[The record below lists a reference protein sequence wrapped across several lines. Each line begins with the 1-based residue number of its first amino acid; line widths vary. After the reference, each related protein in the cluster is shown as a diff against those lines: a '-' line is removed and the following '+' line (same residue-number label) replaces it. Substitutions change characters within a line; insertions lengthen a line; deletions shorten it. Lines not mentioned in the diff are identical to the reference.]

1 MTKKNLATSIALALG
16 TTVLS
21 TSAFAANTYFDA
33 RNDAMGGVGVASS
46 HYGVA
51 ALVNPALV
59 AKDDK
64 VTDDFSLI
72 LPSVGIQASDKDD
85 LIDAFDDL
93 SDSYD
98 KFEDNI
104 NNINNN
110 NLNPSQQDIEAAQ
123 QSAQAVAD
131 DLGAIDNKYVD
142 ANVGVNIVATL
153 PTRWGSASLFA
164 NGYGSVAI
172 STHVDADDFAKLEG
186 IANGGTIDPNTA
198 DVTELKS
205 EARAVAALV
214 QDYGIAVAKIVDIQ
228 GVPVHFGVTP
238 KLQKVDTFNYG
249 VQATNFETDDINAS
263 EYRDSETGFNAD
275 LGVAV
280 DFSHVTFGLS
290 ARNVISRDI
299 ETKEMEGKTF
309 TYKISPIVT
318 AGAAYR
324 GRLIT
329 VAADIDLTETK
340 GFTHLQSSQYA
351 GAGLEL
357 NAWDWAQLRA
367 GYRSDIKGDLPNV
380 FTAGIGLS
388 PFKVVHL
395 DLAGFVGSDKAAG
408 AAVTMSYTF

>member
-1 MTKKNLATSIALALG
+1 MSKNTLSMSIALALG
-16 TTVLS
+16 TSVLT

-64 VTDDFSLI
+64 ITDDFSLV
-72 LPSVGIQASDKDD
+72 LPSIGIQASDKDD

-98 KFEDNI
+98 RFE
-104 NNINNN
+104 
-110 NLNPSQQDIEAAQ
+110 QDIDNAGVSGAQ
-123 QSAQAVAD
+123 QSAKAVAD
-131 DLGAIDNKYVD
+131 DLRAIDNKQVD

-172 STHVDADDFAKLEG
+172 STHVHEGDLGKLED
-186 IANGGTIDPNTA
+186 IANGNNPGLTNEELK
-198 DVTELKS
+198 ELKS

-214 QDYGIAVAKIVDIQ
+214 QDYGLAVAKIVDIQ

-238 KLQKVDTFNYG
+238 KLQKVDTFNYN
-249 VQATNFETDDINAS
+249 VNATNFETDDINDS
-263 EYRDSETGFNAD
+263 KYRDSDTGFNAD

-290 ARNVISRDI
+290 ARNLIARDI
-299 ETKEMEGKTF
+299 KTKEVDGQAY
-309 TYKISPIVT
+309 TYKVSPLVS

-329 VAADIDLTETK
+329 LAADVDLTETK
-340 GFTHLQSSQYA
+340 GFTHVQSSQYA

-367 GYRSDIKGDLPNV
+367 GYRADIKGDLPNV

-388 PFKVVHL
+388 PFNVVHL
-395 DLAGFVGSDKAAG
+395 DLAGFVGSDDALG